1 MNTLEPWW
9 SSRCSGALLDSVSL
23 LAEWERDLL
32 LMSVPQTD
40 SNSRSRALQSLS
52 DQTKKLWNVF
62 NTEREKL
69 DRDYMSEEG
78 SFLAYLSAFFVPNIE
93 RTRHA
98 LSSSRAAGVLEP
110 LLESETLN
118 ILDFGAGPLSCSFGF
133 LIALGELATRTKIN
147 RIKNIHIVATE
158 RSERAVRIGQKWLE
172 KVLDSKFSIQ
182 IERRTAVPKDLL
194 FDVVLAANVLNEIPD
209 KHHIKTL
216 QLLKSSLYADDSG
229 KKSILL
235 ILEPG
240 QDIHSRKLVTLRDE
254 TLSSLGDTNFRIVA
268 PCPHTLECPLSPQMN
283 RSDWCW
289 FRCKFMVPTFQ
300 AELDRKSQIDHRELA
315 YSYLLLSGSPKEKT
329 KEPWAICVSDEMPVG
344 DTEGQERRS
353 VYFKSNQVGEKK
365 INEARIEDLARQGFK
380 TKLCCSNGKLL
391 GAIREKKSEQESY
404 LRGLEVDK
412 SNSFE
417 LYIAER

>member
-1 MNTLEPWW
+1 MNTSEPWW

-32 LMSVPQTD
+32 EMSVPQTD

-52 DQTKKLWNVF
+52 DQSKKLWNVF

-69 DRDYMSEEG
+69 DRDYMSEES
-78 SFLAYLSAFFVPNIE
+78 SFLAYLSAFFIPNIE
-93 RTRHA
+93 RSRHA
-98 LSSSRAAGVLEP
+98 LSSPRAASVLET
-110 LLESETLN
+110 LLESETLR

-133 LIALGELATRTKIN
+133 LIALGELATRKKIN
-147 RIKNIHIVATE
+147 KIKKIHIIAAE

-182 IERRTAVPKDLL
+182 IERRTSVPKDQL

-209 KHHIKTL
+209 KHHFKTL
-216 QLLKSSLYADDSG
+216 QLLKSSLYSDDSE
-229 KKSILL
+229 KKTMLL

-240 QDIHSRKLVTLRDE
+240 QDIHSRKLVALRDE
-254 TLSSLGDTNFRIVA
+254 ALSSLGDTHFKIVA
-268 PCPHTLECPLSPQMN
+268 PCPHTLECPLSPKMN

-300 AELDRKSQIDHRELA
+300 ADLDRKSQIDHRELA
-315 YSYLLLSGSPKEKT
+315 YSYLLISGSKREETQK
-329 KEPWAICVSDEMPVG
+329 PWAICVSDEMPVG
-344 DTEGQERRS
+344 DNEGQERRS
-353 VYFKSNQVGEKK
+353 VYFKSNQVGDKK
-365 INEARIEDLARQGFK
+365 ISDAKIEDLARQGFK
-380 TKLCCSNGKLL
+380 TKLCCSSGKLL

-417 LYIAER
+417 LFIAER